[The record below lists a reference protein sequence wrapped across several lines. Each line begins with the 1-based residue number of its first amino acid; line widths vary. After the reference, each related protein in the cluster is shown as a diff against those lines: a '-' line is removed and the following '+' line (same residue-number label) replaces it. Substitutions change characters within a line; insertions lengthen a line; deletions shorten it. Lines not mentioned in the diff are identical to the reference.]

1 MSPPAAE
8 HAPGLVPADATAARA
23 RGLTKA
29 YGSGETAVVALDSV
43 DVDIAR
49 GRFTAVMGPS
59 GSGKS
64 TLMHCLAG
72 LDTVSAGQVWLGDTE
87 ITGLKDRELTR
98 LRRDRVGFMF
108 QSFNLIPT
116 LNARENITLPMDI
129 AGQKP
134 DEAWLDRVIDTLG
147 LRDRLKHRPA
157 QLSGGQQ
164 QRVAC
169 ARALASR
176 PELIFADE
184 PTGNLDSRAGLEV
197 LGFLREAVDRLGQ
210 TVVMVTHDPGAAA
223 HSDLVL
229 FLADGRIVDEMHR
242 PTAESV
248 LERMKRF
255 DVVRGTRFP
264 DGGSPAPPD
273 GERRN
278 AVAPD
283 GGVPGAGLPSAR
295 EAGTPPSARPDDGRP
310 DASPPEGGMPGTG
323 RPHARQPE
331 DPPPDDRQRDASPP
345 RGGRQGRGP
354 ADGGTPGGSTGA
366 AHPGDGTPG
375 AGEPGGAQ
383 GSGED

>member
-8 HAPGLVPADATAARA
+8 HAPGLAPADGTAARA

-29 YGSGETAVVALDSV
+29 YGSGETAVIALDSV

-98 LRRDRVGFMF
+98 LRRDRIGFMF

-134 DEAWLDRVIDTLG
+134 DEAWLDQVIDTLG

-255 DVVRGTRFP
+255 DVVRATT
-264 DGGSPAPPD
+264 SSD

-283 GGVPGAGLPSAR
+283 EGVPGAENPGAR
-295 EAGTPPSARPDDGRP
+295 DAGTLPNARPDDGRP
-310 DASPPEGGMPGTG
+310 DA
-323 RPHARQPE
+323 
-331 DPPPDDRQRDASPP
+331 PPPH
-345 RGGRQGRGP
+345 GGRQGGGP

-375 AGEPGGAQ
+375 GAQ
-383 GSGED
+383 GSGEG

>member
-1 MSPPAAE
+1 MSTPASTPHAE
-8 HAPGLVPADATAARA
+8 RAEPSGSAARA

-29 YGSGETAVVALDSV
+29 YGSGETAVIALDAV

-49 GRFTAVMGPS
+49 RRFTAVMGPS

-64 TLMHCLAG
+64 TLMHTLAG
-72 LDTVSAGQVWLGDTE
+72 LDSVSAGQVWLGDTE
-87 ITGLKDRELTR
+87 ITGLKERELTQ

-129 AGQKP
+129 AGKRP
-134 DEAWLDRVIDTLG
+134 DGEWLEHVIDTLG
-147 LRDRLKHRPA
+147 LRDRLRHRPA

-197 LGFLREAVDRLGQ
+197 LGFLRDAVDALGQ

-229 FLADGRIVDEMHR
+229 FLADGRIVDQMDR
-242 PTAESV
+242 PTAETV

-255 DVVRGTRFP
+255 DVLHG
-264 DGGSPAPPD
+264 APHD
-273 GERRN
+273 
-278 AVAPD
+278 
-283 GGVPGAGLPSAR
+283 
-295 EAGTPPSARPDDGRP
+295 
-310 DASPPEGGMPGTG
+310 
-323 RPHARQPE
+323 
-331 DPPPDDRQRDASPP
+331 
-345 RGGRQGRGP
+345 
-354 ADGGTPGGSTGA
+354 TGA
-366 AHPGDGTPG
+366 APRRTPD
-375 AGEPGGAQ
+375 
-383 GSGED
+383 ED

>member
-1 MSPPAAE
+1 MSTAAAE
-8 HAPGLVPADATAARA
+8 HALGRAEADGVAARA

-29 YGSGETAVVALDSV
+29 YGSGETTVLALDAV

-72 LDTVSAGQVWLGDTE
+72 LDTVSAGQVWLGETE
-87 ITGLKDRELTR
+87 ITRLRERDLTR
-98 LRRDRVGFMF
+98 LRRDRIGFMF

-116 LNARENITLPMDI
+116 LNAAENITLPMDI
-129 AGQKP
+129 AGKKP
-134 DEAWLDRVIDTLG
+134 DEKWLDQVIDTLG
-147 LRDRLKHRPA
+147 LRDRLKHRPS

-197 LGFLREAVDRLGQ
+197 LGFLREAVDQLGQ

-229 FLADGRIVDEMHR
+229 FLADGRIVDRMER
-242 PTAESV
+242 PTAEAV
-248 LERMKRF
+248 LERMRLF
-255 DVVRGTRFP
+255 TSSGTS
-264 DGGSPAPPD
+264 GG
-273 GERRN
+273 
-278 AVAPD
+278 
-283 GGVPGAGLPSAR
+283 
-295 EAGTPPSARPDDGRP
+295 
-310 DASPPEGGMPGTG
+310 
-323 RPHARQPE
+323 
-331 DPPPDDRQRDASPP
+331 DPVHLDKD
-345 RGGRQGRGP
+345 
-354 ADGGTPGGSTGA
+354 
-366 AHPGDGTPG
+366 
-375 AGEPGGAQ
+375 
-383 GSGED
+383 

>member
-1 MSPPAAE
+1 MSTTAAE
-8 HAPGLVPADATAARA
+8 HPAGPADAGGVAARA

-29 YGSGETAVVALDSV
+29 YGSGETAVIALDSV
-43 DVDIAR
+43 DVDIAS

-87 ITGLKDRELTR
+87 ITGLKDRDLTR
-98 LRRDRVGFMF
+98 LRRDRIGFMF

-116 LNARENITLPMDI
+116 LNAAENITLPMDI

-134 DEAWLDRVIDTLG
+134 DQKWLDQVIDTLG

-157 QLSGGQQ
+157 ELSGGQQ

-197 LGFLREAVDRLGQ
+197 LGFLREAVDHLGQ

-229 FLADGRIVDEMHR
+229 FLGDGRIVDEMAR
-242 PTAESV
+242 PTAEGV

-255 DVVRGTRFP
+255 DSVRATFDGE
-264 DGGSPAPPD
+264 GGSGAAPGD
-273 GERRN
+273 DTGGTKASGRSGE
-278 AVAPD
+278 AP
-283 GGVPGAGLPSAR
+283 PGAGDV
-295 EAGTPPSARPDDGRP
+295 PP
-310 DASPPEGGMPGTG
+310 
-323 RPHARQPE
+323 
-331 DPPPDDRQRDASPP
+331 
-345 RGGRQGRGP
+345 GGRS
-354 ADGGTPGGSTGA
+354 DDVTL
-366 AHPGDGTPG
+366 DK
-375 AGEPGGAQ
+375 
-383 GSGED
+383 D

>member
-1 MSPPAAE
+1 MSTPAAE
-8 HAPGLVPADATAARA
+8 HAPGQAAAGPNAARA
-23 RGLTKA
+23 HGLTKA
-29 YGSGETAVVALDSV
+29 YGSGETTVLALDSV
-43 DVDIAR
+43 DVEIAR

-98 LRRDRVGFMF
+98 LRRDRIGFMF

-116 LNARENITLPMDI
+116 LNAAENITLPMDI
-129 AGQKP
+129 AGKKP
-134 DEAWLDRVIDTLG
+134 DQKWVDQVIDTLG

-197 LGFLREAVDRLGQ
+197 LGFLRDAVDELGQ

-229 FLADGRIVDEMHR
+229 FLGDGRIVDEMER
-242 PTAESV
+242 PTAEGV

-255 DVVRGTRFP
+255 DLARGQFDGP
-264 DGGSPAPPD
+264 DPD
-273 GERRN
+273 
-278 AVAPD
+278 
-283 GGVPGAGLPSAR
+283 PG
-295 EAGTPPSARPDDGRP
+295 
-310 DASPPEGGMPGTG
+310 PGI
-323 RPHARQPE
+323 
-331 DPPPDDRQRDASPP
+331 
-345 RGGRQGRGP
+345 GRGP
-354 ADGGTPGGSTGA
+354 GS
-366 AHPGDGTPG
+366 
-375 AGEPGGAQ
+375 
-383 GSGED
+383 SEDAPDVTLDKD

>member
-1 MSPPAAE
+1 MSTPAAE
-8 HAPGLVPADATAARA
+8 HAPGQAPAGPNAARA
-23 RGLTKA
+23 HGLTKA
-29 YGSGETAVVALDSV
+29 YGSGETTVLALDSV
-43 DVDIAR
+43 DVEIAR

-98 LRRDRVGFMF
+98 LRRDRIGFMF

-116 LNARENITLPMDI
+116 LNAAENITLPMDI
-129 AGQKP
+129 AGKKP
-134 DEAWLDRVIDTLG
+134 DQKWVDQVIDTLG

-197 LGFLREAVDRLGQ
+197 LGFLRDAVDELGQ

-229 FLADGRIVDEMHR
+229 FLGDGRIVDEMER
-242 PTAESV
+242 PTAEGV

-255 DVVRGTRFP
+255 DLARGQFDGP
-264 DGGSPAPPD
+264 DPD
-273 GERRN
+273 
-278 AVAPD
+278 
-283 GGVPGAGLPSAR
+283 PG
-295 EAGTPPSARPDDGRP
+295 
-310 DASPPEGGMPGTG
+310 PGI
-323 RPHARQPE
+323 
-331 DPPPDDRQRDASPP
+331 
-345 RGGRQGRGP
+345 GRGP
-354 ADGGTPGGSTGA
+354 RS
-366 AHPGDGTPG
+366 
-375 AGEPGGAQ
+375 
-383 GSGED
+383 SEDAPDVTLDKD

>member
-1 MSPPAAE
+1 MSTPAAE
-8 HAPGLVPADATAARA
+8 HAPGLASAGGIAARA

-29 YGSGETAVVALDSV
+29 YGSGETTVLALDSV

-72 LDTVSAGQVWLGDTE
+72 LDTVSAGQVWIGDTE

-98 LRRDRVGFMF
+98 LRRDRIGFMF

-116 LNARENITLPMDI
+116 LNAAENITLPMDI

-134 DEAWLDRVIDTLG
+134 DQKWLDQVIDTLG
-147 LRDRLKHRPA
+147 LRDRLKHRPS

-197 LGFLREAVDRLGQ
+197 LAFLREAVDQLGQ

-229 FLADGRIVDEMHR
+229 FLADGRIVDEMER
-242 PTAESV
+242 PTADAV

-255 DVVRGTRFP
+255 DVSRAQ
-264 DGGSPAPPD
+264 SD
-273 GERRN
+273 GES
-278 AVAPD
+278 
-283 GGVPGAGLPSAR
+283 GGGAGI
-295 EAGTPPSARPDDGRP
+295 
-310 DASPPEGGMPGTG
+310 
-323 RPHARQPE
+323 
-331 DPPPDDRQRDASPP
+331 
-345 RGGRQGRGP
+345 P
-354 ADGGTPGGSTGA
+354 AAD
-366 AHPGDGTPG
+366 
-375 AGEPGGAQ
+375 AQ
-383 GSGED
+383 GTAHGTDAKEK

>member
-1 MSPPAAE
+1 MSTPAAE
-8 HAPGLVPADATAARA
+8 HAPGRAPAGGVAARA

-29 YGSGETAVVALDSV
+29 YGSGETSVLALDSV

-98 LRRDRVGFMF
+98 LRRDRIGFMF

-116 LNARENITLPMDI
+116 LNAAENITLPMDI

-134 DEAWLDRVIDTLG
+134 DPKWLDQVIDTLG
-147 LRDRLKHRPA
+147 LRDRLRHRPA

-197 LGFLREAVDRLGQ
+197 LGFLREAVDDLGQ

-229 FLADGRIVDEMHR
+229 FLADGRIVDQMER
-242 PTAESV
+242 PTAEAV
-248 LERMKRF
+248 LERMRLF
-255 DVVRGTRFP
+255 TTGTGAGAGAGVGAGATATSAYAVP
-264 DGGSPAPPD
+264 SAPP
-273 GERRN
+273 
-278 AVAPD
+278 
-283 GGVPGAGLPSAR
+283 S
-295 EAGTPPSARPDDGRP
+295 
-310 DASPPEGGMPGTG
+310 
-323 RPHARQPE
+323 
-331 DPPPDDRQRDASPP
+331 
-345 RGGRQGRGP
+345 
-354 ADGGTPGGSTGA
+354 
-366 AHPGDGTPG
+366 
-375 AGEPGGAQ
+375 PGGA
-383 GSGED
+383 GDPGAPGRPGGED

>member
-1 MSPPAAE
+1 MTQEAALPTPAAE
-8 HAPGLVPADATAARA
+8 HVVGHGGADGIAARA

-29 YGSGETAVVALDSV
+29 YGSGETAVLALDSV
-43 DVDIAR
+43 DVAIAR

-98 LRRDRVGFMF
+98 LRRDRIGFMF

-116 LNARENITLPMDI
+116 LTAAENITLPMDI
-129 AGQKP
+129 AGQRP
-134 DEAWLDRVIDTLG
+134 DREWLDQVIDTLG
-147 LRDRLKHRPA
+147 LRGRLKHRPA

-197 LGFLREAVDRLGQ
+197 LGFLREAVDELGQ

-229 FLADGRIVDEMHR
+229 FLGDGRIVDEMER
-242 PTAESV
+242 PTAEAV

-255 DVVRGTRFP
+255 DTVRASAEGPSSREEASRPPRADTGAEVPTPR
-264 DGGSPAPPD
+264 GETAAAPPD
-273 GERRN
+273 GDTP
-278 AVAPD
+278 AVPPQATAGHDAPAATD
-283 GGVPGAGLPSAR
+283 PGGVSADGDPGRVPL
-295 EAGTPPSARPDDGRP
+295 D
-310 DASPPEGGMPGTG
+310 
-323 RPHARQPE
+323 
-331 DPPPDDRQRDASPP
+331 DDR
-345 RGGRQGRGP
+345 G
-354 ADGGTPGGSTGA
+354 
-366 AHPGDGTPG
+366 
-375 AGEPGGAQ
+375 
-383 GSGED
+383 

>member
-1 MSPPAAE
+1 MSTAAAE
-8 HAPGLVPADATAARA
+8 HSASRPEADGTAARA

-29 YGSGETAVVALDSV
+29 YGTGETAVLALDSV

-72 LDTVSAGQVWLGDTE
+72 LDSVSAGQVWLGDTE

-98 LRRDRVGFMF
+98 LRRDRIGFMF

-116 LNARENITLPMDI
+116 LNAAENITLPMDI
-129 AGQKP
+129 AGKKP
-134 DEAWLDRVIDTLG
+134 DEKWLDQVIDTLG

-157 QLSGGQQ
+157 ELSGGQQ

-197 LGFLREAVDRLGQ
+197 LGILRDAVDELGQ

-223 HSDLVL
+223 HADLVL
-229 FLADGRIVDEMHR
+229 FLGDGRIVDEMAH
-242 PTAESV
+242 PTAEAV

-255 DVVRGTRFP
+255 DTIRATF
-264 DGGSPAPPD
+264 
-273 GERRN
+273 
-278 AVAPD
+278 
-283 GGVPGAGLPSAR
+283 
-295 EAGTPPSARPDDGRP
+295 DDA
-310 DASPPEGGMPGTG
+310 DAHTV
-323 RPHARQPE
+323 
-331 DPPPDDRQRDASPP
+331 
-345 RGGRQGRGP
+345 
-354 ADGGTPGGSTGA
+354 
-366 AHPGDGTPG
+366 GDGASDDVSLDKSTNT
-375 AGEPGGAQ
+375 
-383 GSGED
+383 STDKSTDKD

>member
-1 MSPPAAE
+1 MSTPASTPHTERAE
-8 HAPGLVPADATAARA
+8 PSGSAARA

-29 YGSGETAVVALDSV
+29 YGSGETAVLALDAV

-49 GRFTAVMGPS
+49 QRFTAVMGPS

-64 TLMHCLAG
+64 TLMHTLAG
-72 LDTVSAGQVWLGDTE
+72 LDSVSAGQVWLGDTE
-87 ITGLKDRELTR
+87 ITGLKERELTR
-98 LRRDRVGFMF
+98 LRRDRIGFMF

-129 AGQKP
+129 AGQRP
-134 DEAWLDRVIDTLG
+134 DTEWLEHVIDTLG
-147 LRDRLKHRPA
+147 LRDRLRHRPA

-197 LGFLREAVDRLGQ
+197 LGFLREAVDSLGQ

-229 FLADGRIVDEMHR
+229 FLADGRIVDEMAR
-242 PTAESV
+242 PTAEGV

-255 DVVRGTRFP
+255 DVLH
-264 DGGSPAPPD
+264 
-273 GERRN
+273 
-278 AVAPD
+278 
-283 GGVPGAGLPSAR
+283 GAGADTADGTTDTTGPPGPAAAPADP
-295 EAGTPPSARPDDGRP
+295 AGD
-310 DASPPEGGMPGTG
+310 
-323 RPHARQPE
+323 
-331 DPPPDDRQRDASPP
+331 PPDDPLAKPTRDDPSPK
-345 RGGRQGRGP
+345 
-354 ADGGTPGGSTGA
+354 D
-366 AHPGDGTPG
+366 
-375 AGEPGGAQ
+375 
-383 GSGED
+383 

>member
-1 MSPPAAE
+1 MSTATAEYVPGPAPAE
-8 HAPGLVPADATAARA
+8 GVAARA

-29 YGSGETAVVALDSV
+29 YGSGETAVLALDAV

-72 LDTVSAGQVWLGDTE
+72 LDDVSAGRVWLGDTE

-98 LRRDRVGFMF
+98 LRRDRIGFMF

-116 LNARENITLPMDI
+116 LTAAENITLPMDI
-129 AGQKP
+129 AGRRP
-134 DEAWLDRVIDTLG
+134 DEAWLAQVVDTLG
-147 LRDRLKHRPA
+147 LRDRLRHRPS

-223 HSDLVL
+223 HADLVL
-229 FLADGRIVDEMHR
+229 FLGDGRIVDEMRR
-242 PTAESV
+242 PTAEAV

-255 DVVRGTRFP
+255 DVIRGAFE
-264 DGGSPAPPD
+264 DGGRAP
-273 GERRN
+273 
-278 AVAPD
+278 
-283 GGVPGAGLPSAR
+283 GV
-295 EAGTPPSARPDDGRP
+295 EAG
-310 DASPPEGGMPGTG
+310 E
-323 RPHARQPE
+323 
-331 DPPPDDRQRDASPP
+331 
-345 RGGRQGRGP
+345 GP
-354 ADGGTPGGSTGA
+354 ALGKG
-366 AHPGDGTPG
+366 
-375 AGEPGGAQ
+375 
-383 GSGED
+383 

>member
-1 MSPPAAE
+1 MSTPASTPAAGRPE
-8 HAPGLVPADATAARA
+8 PAGIAARA

-29 YGSGETAVVALDSV
+29 YGSGETTVLALDSV
-43 DVDIAR
+43 DVDITR
-49 GRFTAVMGPS
+49 ERFTAVMGPS

-72 LDTVSAGQVWLGDTE
+72 LDSVSAGQVWLGDTE
-87 ITGLKDRELTR
+87 ITGLKERELTR

-116 LNARENITLPMDI
+116 LNALENMTLPMDI
-129 AGQKP
+129 AGQRP
-134 DEAWLDRVIDTLG
+134 DRDWLEHVIDTLG

-169 ARALASR
+169 ARALAAK

-197 LGFLREAVDRLGQ
+197 LGFLREAVDQLGQ

-229 FLADGRIVDEMHR
+229 FLGDGRIVDDMER
-242 PTAESV
+242 PTAEAV

-255 DVVRGTRFP
+255 D
-264 DGGSPAPPD
+264 ALH
-273 GERRN
+273 
-278 AVAPD
+278 AVAS
-283 GGVPGAGLPSAR
+283 GAPGAAPGPTTAAPSASVSIDK
-295 EAGTPPSARPDDGRP
+295 PSDQ
-310 DASPPEGGMPGTG
+310 S
-323 RPHARQPE
+323 
-331 DPPPDDRQRDASPP
+331 
-345 RGGRQGRGP
+345 
-354 ADGGTPGGSTGA
+354 
-366 AHPGDGTPG
+366 
-375 AGEPGGAQ
+375 
-383 GSGED
+383 